1 MVSLAAPVGG
11 TMLPPPTP
19 LPKRPTM
26 GLKRDSSHLDTDDEA
41 ALSHTTKRLKVEFSD
56 DVEIRIIGD
65 DTDKSFAWVKEK
77 VRAALHSHLAPGE
90 AHDDAE
96 YAKLLQVLGEDAYSS
111 DAPTTNLLKKY
122 ILAMGSHI
130 SVLGQC
136 SKLVLAVLDLS
147 WLGRDAE
154 FARIYEEFLR
164 VLANTHG
171 KFTMP
176 MMERLVSNFE
186 RLPASMGRLPGEDL
200 IDRTT
205 MFERLHEVIGTIIL
219 RVPSTS
225 SALLRM
231 LKNQFPNDMSS
242 AKGYLQYQRH
252 MLRLAKE
259 IPEIKGEIMS
269 LIMQRLVDIDVQIQ
283 QDIEDLEDD
292 AEERLLQ
299 RDHRTPGGAA
309 DDDDDSDDDSVSESE
324 MTTTNEEM
332 RLKELRLKVAKMD
345 GTQDLLFEHYQP
357 AFTPKSSPRTN
368 DAYQELLSHFN
379 NFIMPHRS
387 RHAQFLLFHFAQYSS
402 AYSEDF
408 INRFIKRTTDR
419 DVAAPLRLQA
429 CAYVASFTARASH
442 LPMHLV
448 QRVFAELGRVMDDLR
463 YMYEPN
469 CHGPDRKMYGMYYA
483 IAQALLYIFC
493 FRWRDLVDPTKLG
506 DMTEE
511 DIIAEQRDLPWIAG
525 VKETLNRNIMSA
537 LNPLKVCSPAI
548 VGEFA
553 KIAWHL
559 RFLYVFSL
567 IERNKRVRLGQA
579 PQLYSLTGGV
589 DLGRRETA
597 WDRKTGDSHHQL
609 EAYFPFDPYHLPQS
623 KRWIEGLFNEW
634 RLPQGL
640 ENDEEEE
647 EEEEEEEDEDGSD
660 DEGEA
665 KDAQAYESDDDSIP
679 EDNFAAPPL
688 SSPGVTLISG

>member
-1 MVSLAAPVGG
+1 MVSLAAPVGA
-11 TMLPPPTP
+11 MPPPPTP
-19 LPKRPTM
+19 LSKRPTM
-26 GLKRDSSHLDTDDEA
+26 GLKRDSSYLDTDDEA
-41 ALSHTTKRLKVEFSD
+41 GLSQTTKRLKVEFSD

-65 DTDKSFAWVKEK
+65 DTDKTFEWVKEK
-77 VRAALHSHLAPGE
+77 VRSAIHSHLATGE
-90 AHDDAE
+90 AKDDAE
-96 YAKLLQVLGEDAYSS
+96 YAKLLHLLGEDAYSS

-122 ILAMGSHI
+122 IQAMIPHV

-147 WLGRDAE
+147 WLGRDE
-154 FARIYEEFLR
+154 SFAQIYQEFLR

-171 KFTMP
+171 KFTHP
-176 MMERLVSNFE
+176 MMERMVSNFE

-200 IDRTT
+200 IDRAT
-205 MFERLHEVIGTIIL
+205 MFERLHEVIESIIA
-219 RVPSTS
+219 RVPSAS
-225 SALLRM
+225 SALLRV
-231 LKNQFPNDMSS
+231 LKNQFPNDLST

-252 MLRLAKE
+252 MLRLAKAM
-259 IPEIKGEIMS
+259 PEIKGEIMS

-299 RDHRTPGGAA
+299 RDRRLPGAAA
-309 DDDDDSDDDSVSESE
+309 DDDDDSDDDDMSESE
-324 MTTTNEEM
+324 MTTTDEETKL
-332 RLKELRLKVAKMD
+332 RDLRLKVAKMD

-368 DAYQELLSHFN
+368 DAYQELLSHFY

-408 INRFIKRTTDR
+408 VNRFIKRTTDR

-448 QRVFAELGRVMDDLR
+448 QRVFIELGRVMDKLR
-463 YMYEPN
+463 YDYEPN
-469 CHGPDRKMYGMYYA
+469 SRGPDRKMYGMYYA

-493 FRWRDLVDPTKLG
+493 FRWRDLIDRSKLG

-511 DIIAEQRDLPWIAG
+511 DVIAEQRDLPWIAG
-525 VKETLNRNIMSA
+525 VKETLNRNVMSK

-553 KIAWHL
+553 KISWHL
-559 RFLYVFSL
+559 RFLYVFS
-567 IERNKRVRLGQA
+567 IIDSNKRIRLGRE
-579 PQLYSLTGGV
+579 PQLYNLIGGLDV
-589 DLGRRETA
+589 GRRETA

-623 KRWIEGLFNEW
+623 KRWIEGEFNEW
-634 RLPQGL
+634 QLPQGL
-640 ENDEEEE
+640 RNDDDEEEE
-647 EEEEEEEDEDGSD
+647 DDSDDEEEED
-660 DEGEA
+660 
-665 KDAQAYESDDDSIP
+665 ESDDDSIP
-679 EDNFAAPPL
+679 EDNFAVQPL
-688 SSPGVTLISG
+688 SSPGVALISG

>member
-1 MVSLAAPVGG
+1 MVSLAAPVGQ
-11 TMLPPPTP
+11 MPPPPTP
-19 LPKRPTM
+19 LSKRPTM
-26 GLKRDSSHLDTDDEA
+26 GLKRDSSYLDTDDEA
-41 ALSHTTKRLKVEFSD
+41 GLSQTTKRLKVEFSD

-65 DTDKSFAWVKEK
+65 DTDKTFAWVKEK
-77 VRAALHSHLAPGE
+77 VRSAIHSHLAPGE
-90 AHDDAE
+90 AKDDAE
-96 YAKLLQVLGEDAYSS
+96 YAKLLHLLSEDAYSS

-122 ILAMGSHI
+122 IQAMTPHVN
-130 SVLGQC
+130 VLGQC
-136 SKLVLAVLDLS
+136 SKLVMAVLDLS
-147 WLGRDAE
+147 WLGRDE
-154 FARIYEEFLR
+154 SFAQIYEEFLR
-164 VLANTHG
+164 ILANTHG
-171 KFTMP
+171 KFTYP

-200 IDRTT
+200 MDRAT
-205 MFERLHEVIGTIIL
+205 MFERLHEVIGSIIS
-219 RVPSTS
+219 RVPSAS
-225 SALLRM
+225 SALLRV
-231 LKNQFPNDMSS
+231 LKNQFPNDMST

-252 MLRLAKE
+252 MLRLANAM
-259 IPEIKGEIMS
+259 PEIKGETMS

-299 RDHRTPGGAA
+299 RDRRLPGVAA
-309 DDDDDSDDDSVSESE
+309 DEDDDSDDDSMSESE
-324 MTTTNEEM
+324 MTITDEEM
-332 RLKELRLKVAKMD
+332 KMKELRLKVAKMD

-448 QRVFAELGRVMDDLR
+448 QRVFIELGRVMDELR
-463 YMYEPN
+463 YVYEPT

-493 FRWRDLVDPTKLG
+493 FRWRDLIDGTKLG

-511 DIIAEQRDLPWIAG
+511 DVIAEQRDLPWIAG
-525 VKETLNRNIMSA
+525 VKETLNRNIMSV

-567 IERNKRVRLGQA
+567 IERNKRIRLAQA
-579 PQLYSLTGGV
+579 PQLYNFTGGL

-623 KRWIEGLFNEW
+623 KRWIEGEFNEW
-634 RLPQGL
+634 QLPQGL
-640 ENDEEEE
+640 KNDEEEE
-647 EEEEEEEDEDGSD
+647 EEDEEDGIDEEEEEAE
-660 DEGEA
+660 E
-665 KDAQAYESDDDSIP
+665 YESDDDSIP
-679 EDNFAAPPL
+679 EDNIAVQPL
-688 SSPGVTLISG
+688 SPPGVALISG